1 MIDKQEAV
9 KERRRFEDKMSIIE
23 ERRQK
28 AKEKEEDRAALISKI
43 HYLMESGMT
52 ITEIGNELDIPV
64 STVHSMSKK

>member
-23 ERRQK
+23 ERRQN
-28 AKEKEEDRAALISKI
+28 AKEKEEDKRALISKI

-52 ITEIGNELDIPV
+52 MAEIGKELNIPV
-64 STVHSMSKK
+64 STVRSMSKK

>member
-28 AKEKEEDRAALISKI
+28 AKEKEEDKRALISKI

-52 ITEIGNELDIPV
+52 MAEIGKELNIPV